1 MHYEPKALICTASG
15 GCEKVQESEYA
26 VIAGVPV
33 AVLGLAFWVLVA
45 ALVLWDT
52 DAARIVLAALG
63 IAGLAFSAY
72 LVALQLFVIDAI
84 CIWCIVNDVALVPL
98 ITAAALLRLRNVT
111 TAPG

>member
-33 AVLGLAFWVLVA
+33 AVLGLVFWVLVA
-45 ALVLWDT
+45 GLVLRDT
-52 DAARIVLAALG
+52 DTARIVVAALG

-84 CIWCIVNDVALVPL
+84 CIWCIVNDLALVPL
-98 ITAAALLRLRNVT
+98 LAVAALVRVRT
-111 TAPG
+111 PTRAAG